1 MKTSTHTHAHVLED
15 ECCCH
20 HCLTSAVIQS
30 PPKDPCFAKTR
41 VLPNM
46 TFMRASLTNTSLK
59 YALQEQTVLAIAN
72 LTGH

>member
-1 MKTSTHTHAHVLED
+1 MHMFWRTNAVVITVSPLQSYKVL
-15 ECCCH
+15 
-20 HCLTSAVIQS
+20 Q
-30 PPKDPCFAKTR
+30 KTR